1 MNSIKIGIKN
11 RTNLTAQLE
20 KKYDITYYEKA
31 TFLSKILLKENKYP
45 DIYFHKGALT
55 ADAVSQ
61 IENSKLVIVNAQN
74 VKHEISNKI
83 SNIDI
88 DKITIMYPYYYNS
101 IDFDKKIKKAF
112 KEKHKIESKSKIIF
126 FRGNDL
132 AKSGLATVM
141 DILSRMYK
149 ENYTLVIESTSKQI
163 VALRLQLERSN
174 VKFNYQ
180 LFEDYSNI
188 EELFIASDIFILPTA
203 QKYFST
209 DILKAMYYR
218 NAVFLMEANYAS
230 EIIDTFS
237 LIQSAEDRSVS
248 FKVDSLLINK
258 DELKNIQKENQKIV
272 KKLSL
277 ENSLLKISNLI
288 DKSFDF

>member
-74 VKHEISNKI
+74 VKHEISKKI

-174 VKFNYQ
+174 VKFNYL